1 MFTQDLTRHFC
12 FKYATRVGRFISIA
26 PSSAHI
32 FPFQPVFNSPWGLA
46 TCGPVGG
53 APLPEDASA
62 PCGFGTAAI
71 GAAIG
76 DALGFGT
83 AAFLPGGGYAG
94 GRGPLATLPSTSSVG
109 TAGGGKGGVGGK
121 AGAGS
126 GVEMLVLVLVQ
137 VGEVVP
143 QAVTH

>member
-1 MFTQDLTRHFC
+1 M
-12 FKYATRVGRFISIA
+12 GRFISIA

-53 APLPEDASA
+53 APLPEDAAA
-62 PCGFGTAAI
+62 PCGFGIAAI

-76 DALGFGT
+76 DALGFG
-83 AAFLPGGGYAG
+83 AAALPGGGYAG
-94 GRGPLATLPSTSSVG
+94 GRGPLATLASTSSKG

-121 AGAGS
+121 AGAGNGGGDAGAGTGAGGGGGTPGGNS
-126 GVEMLVLVLVQ
+126 LKVFLPLACHQ
-137 VGEVVP
+137 
-143 QAVTH
+143 TCH